1 MTQNRT
7 LVPKSTRSLVL
18 VLVIVASLFLFVG
31 TAAAQGGTC
40 PSSATTLRLGDSS
53 TGNITNADYADFYCF
68 NANAGDVVVIDLVA
82 TGGNLDPLIVVSD
95 VDLTTMLGRDDD
107 GGDGLNSRLE
117 FRAPETG
124 IYLLS
129 VTRFNIA
136 DGTSSGSYRVTI
148 SGSGSGGPGPQVTE
162 TPLVTTPTTVP
173 SSGDGERLDPE
184 ELCPSTA
191 TVIDFEEV
199 ETFSNTGQITNDDF
213 ADFYCFIGYQGD
225 RFEIDLQATSGN
237 LDTFIVISDPDFEA
251 MVASDDD
258 GGEGLNSF
266 LDLEISETAPY
277 MLSVTRFNV
286 ANGTSSGSYSV
297 TVTLIDRPNPPDSGG
312 GGGDCVSGIDLDDP
326 ISILTA
332 SVWYADFGN
341 DTEVTVTFAA
351 DGTVTFTLGDITTTT
366 EFTVSGDEITF
377 PLGQSVYEIREVS
390 PTMMALGT
398 EGNASIEFE
407 PLTPI
412 VAGGGDC
419 PTEEPVVD
427 SGDCDSGPLG
437 QLVFGEWRIIG
448 NDALEFDFQCDGV
461 LIITNDGSPSTV
473 SYTFSGSTIELQVG
487 SETIVWTDVIL
498 TDSAL
503 IVTVESSGN
512 TLFLANTEAE

>member
-18 VLVIVASLFLFVG
+18 VLVLVASLFLFVG

-53 TGNITNADYADFYCF
+53 TGNITNSDYADFYCF
-68 NANAGDVVVIDLVA
+68 NANAGEVVVIDLVA
-82 TGGNLDPLIVVSD
+82 TSGNLDTLIVVSD

-107 GGDGLNSRLE
+107 GGDGLNSHLE

-136 DGTSSGSYRVTI
+136 DGTSTGSYRVTI
-148 SGSGSGGPGPQVTE
+148 SGSGSGPAPQATR
-162 TPLVTTPTTVP
+162 TPLPPPTTAP
-173 SSGDGERLDPE
+173 SPDGGGERLDPE
-184 ELCPSTA
+184 ELCPSSA

-199 ETFSNTGQITNDDF
+199 ETFSNTGQITSDDF
-213 ADFYCFIGYQGD
+213 ADFYCFIGYEGD
-225 RFEIDLQATSGN
+225 VFEIDLQATSGN
-237 LDTFIVISDPDFEA
+237 LDTFIVISDPDFET

-266 LDLEISETAPY
+266 LELEIEETAPY

-297 TVTLIDRPNPPDSGG
+297 SVTLTDRPNGPGGG
-312 GGGDCVSGIDLDDP
+312 GGGDCVGGVDLDDP

-332 SVWYADFGN
+332 STWYADFGN
-341 DTEVTVTFAA
+341 DTEVTVTFEA

-366 EFTVSGDEITF
+366 EFTVSGGDITF

-390 PTMMALGT
+390 PTAMALGT
-398 EGNASIEFE
+398 AGNASIEFE
-407 PLTPI
+407 PLDPI
-412 VAGGGDC
+412 VAGGDC
-419 PTEEPVVD
+419 PDEPVNGGGGD
-427 SGDCDSGPLG
+427 TGDCDSGPLG

-473 SYTFSGSTIELQVG
+473 SYTFDGSTIELQVG